1 MHITGISVYV
11 LVLFANLLDGK
22 MKIKEIV
29 CKLSTV
35 RRQLKT
41 ITDNDLLIVLCL
53 MTVDKT
59 VVV

>member
-11 LVLFANLLDGK
+11 LALFANLLDGK

-35 RRQLKT
+35 RQLKA
-41 ITDNDLLIVLCL
+41 ITDNDLLNVLCL